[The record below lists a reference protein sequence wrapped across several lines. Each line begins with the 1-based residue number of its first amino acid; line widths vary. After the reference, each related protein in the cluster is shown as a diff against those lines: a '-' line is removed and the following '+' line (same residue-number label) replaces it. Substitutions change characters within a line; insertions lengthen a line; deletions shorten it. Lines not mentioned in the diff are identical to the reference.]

1 VTRALGLVLVG
12 LLLLAVAAPAA
23 GAKPRRAASAATAAE
38 RQVVQRLNDVRVARG
53 LPRLVLVRSLVQA
66 ARHHSRRMLATGE
79 FSHESP
85 RSGERFDRRI
95 RRFHRARA
103 LGETIAWGAG
113 DTGTPAAAVEMWMQ
127 SAPHR
132 AILLDRTF
140 RRIGVGRAVG
150 HFEGVDGAS
159 LWTADLA
166 SAR

>member
-1 VTRALGLVLVG
+1 MLVTG
-12 LLLLAVAAPAA
+12 
-23 GAKPRRAASAATAAE
+23 
-38 RQVVQRLNDVRVARG
+38 Q
-53 LPRLVLVRSLVQA
+53 
-66 ARHHSRRMLATGE
+66 

-113 DTGTPAAAVEMWMQ
+113 DAGTPAAAVEMWMQ

-132 AILLDRTF
+132 AILLDRSF

-150 HFEGVDGAS
+150 EFDGFAGAS